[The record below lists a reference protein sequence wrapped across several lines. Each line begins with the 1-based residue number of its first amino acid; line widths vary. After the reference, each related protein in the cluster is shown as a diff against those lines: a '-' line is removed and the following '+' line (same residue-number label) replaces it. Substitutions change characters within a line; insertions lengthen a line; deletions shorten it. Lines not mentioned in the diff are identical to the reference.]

1 MSKTVIIDAS
11 PTLTFFGAG
20 YEQLLFD
27 TLAVICGELH
37 MPTVVRGE
45 VRNRSK
51 KDARFRGVDQRV
63 ERSLAARNL
72 KLLDDSQD
80 DSGDLAA
87 RAALFQTKLAVLAG
101 RGDQP
106 LTRKDLG
113 EAMVMAHA
121 AMLRESGTPTF
132 VLIDEANGQEVAQKA
147 KLQIITTETVLI
159 KAAKVGLVADVAAM
173 KVIWDKLEP
182 LDDRLRPWA
191 EMTRL
196 RNSSIYGTES
206 HLRVVD
212 EESVG
217 DDAVPTTAERS

>member
-1 MSKTVIIDAS
+1 MTSFEKHLRELADPKLLDGTGV
-11 PTLTFFGAG
+11 LTAVRVVGA
-20 YEQLLFD
+20 
-27 TLAVICGELH
+27 
-37 MPTVVRGE
+37 VVRGE
-45 VRNRSK
+45 VRNRLK
-51 KDARFRGVDQRV
+51 KDSRFRGADQRV

-87 RAALFQTKLAVLAG
+87 RAALSQRKLAILAG

-106 LTRKDLG
+106 LTQKDLG
-113 EAMVMAHA
+113 EAMVMARA
-121 AMLRESGTPTF
+121 ATLRESGTPTL
-132 VLIDEANGQEVAQKA
+132 VIIDEAHGQEVARKA
-147 KLQIITTETVLI
+147 NLQIITTETILL

-182 LDDRLRPWA
+182 LDGRLRPWA

-206 HLRVVD
+206 HLR
-212 EESVG
+212 
-217 DDAVPTTAERS
+217 AVPTEKP